1 MHTTKKRREI
11 IIRKVASL
19 HTLCDVVPHR
29 PRVSNAA
36 NVHMAPPK
44 GRQARLSHPKS
55 VKHGV
60 DVYMSLP
67 ITTTRNLKHFHIAAN
82 ATPQMA
88 ERESP
93 PTPGLIEALPYSIPG
108 HIRESQSDKHER
120 SFYLLA
126 GRAYLLGQPYTAT
139 PVTERAQP
147 IPTKRGSDNSTYVTL
162 RTAGKKDPIPTLGHP
177 TGASIKPLLPI
188 PEECWLSERV

>member
-19 HTLCDVVPHR
+19 YPLRNVVPHR
-29 PRVSNAA
+29 AGVGNAT
-36 NVHMAPPK
+36 NIYMATPK
-44 GRQARLSHPKS
+44 DRQARLSHPEGI
-55 VKHGV
+55 KHSMNMYV
-60 DVYMSLP
+60 RLAV
-67 ITTTRNLKHFHIAAN
+67 TTTRNLHHFDVTAN

-88 ERESP
+88 ERGSP
-93 PTPGLIEALPYSIPG
+93 PAPGLIEALPYSIPG

-120 SFYLLA
+120 SFYPLA

-147 IPTKRGSDNSTYVTL
+147 IPTK
-162 RTAGKKDPIPTLGHP
+162 
-177 TGASIKPLLPI
+177 
-188 PEECWLSERV
+188 

>member
-11 IIRKVASL
+11 IIRKVSSL
-19 HTLCDVVPHR
+19 YPLCDVVPHR
-29 PRVSNAA
+29 TGVSNTT
-36 NVHMAPPK
+36 NINMTTPK
-44 GRQARLSHPKS
+44 DRQARLSHPES

-60 DVYMSLP
+60 DVYMSLAV
-67 ITTTRNLKHFHIAAN
+67 TTTRNLDDFNIPAN

-88 ERESP
+88 ERGSP
-93 PTPGLIEALPYSIPG
+93 PAPGLIEALPYSIPG

-120 SFYLLA
+120 SFYPLA

-147 IPTKRGSDNSTYVTL
+147 IPTK
-162 RTAGKKDPIPTLGHP
+162 
-177 TGASIKPLLPI
+177 
-188 PEECWLSERV
+188 

>member
-11 IIRKVASL
+11 IIRKVSSL
-19 HTLCDVVPHR
+19 YPLCDVVPHR

-44 GRQARLSHPKS
+44 GRQARLSHPES
-55 VKHGV
+55 IKHGV

-67 ITTTRNLKHFHIAAN
+67 VTTTRNLDDFNIPAN

-88 ERESP
+88 ERGSP
-93 PTPGLIEALPYSIPG
+93 PAPGVVYTIPYSIPG
-108 HIRESQSDKHER
+108 YIREGKRSEHER

-147 IPTKRGSDNSTYVTL
+147 IPTK
-162 RTAGKKDPIPTLGHP
+162 
-177 TGASIKPLLPI
+177 
-188 PEECWLSERV
+188 